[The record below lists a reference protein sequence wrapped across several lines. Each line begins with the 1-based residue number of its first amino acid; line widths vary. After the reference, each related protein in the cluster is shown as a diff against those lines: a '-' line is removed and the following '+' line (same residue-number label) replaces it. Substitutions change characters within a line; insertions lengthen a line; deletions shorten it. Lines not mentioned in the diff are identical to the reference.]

1 MGISKKN
8 PDKKASKKGL
18 PKGLFKRILKHGS
31 IYGAIFGVIVFMLDF
46 FNVNVDV
53 LSKENRPPEIQD
65 KIQLSRNCV
74 PVGETATA
82 IVLVNDDNDEDE
94 IHYFWGSSL
103 GRIQLDRFQGP
114 KCTYIAPD
122 QPGVDF
128 ITVTVYDGE
137 GATDKDFIHVTIV
150 ETK

>member
-1 MGISKKN
+1 MGISKPN
-8 PDKKASKKGL
+8 RRAPRKGP
-18 PKGLFKRILKHGS
+18 PKGLFKRILRNAS
-31 IYGAIFGVIVFMLDF
+31 VFGAGFGIVVFMLDF
-46 FNVNVDV
+46 FNVSIDI
-53 LSKENRPPEIQD
+53 LSRENRPPEIQD

-82 IVLVNDDNDEDE
+82 IIFVTDPDEAEDE

-103 GRIQLDRFQGP
+103 GTIQLDRFQGP

-128 ITVTVYDGE
+128 ITITVYDGE

-150 ETK
+150 EAK